1 MIEHCMSEPK
11 KKIRVVAT
19 FPVNLGEWKDSIHNI
34 LKKDRYKHLYPMHF
48 MEAIF
53 NPKDFVEPNQQL
65 YGKILAEVHEAIGN
79 HTSSLMAGFTHG
91 DAEKREATQIVT
103 SSLTWQ
109 LLESNWFKIKYHDK
123 PVLFWLYAGSNGGK
137 CMIAFC
143 TFMLGVEVEDAPQ

>member
-1 MIEHCMSEPK
+1 
-11 KKIRVVAT
+11 
-19 FPVNLGEWKDSIHNI
+19 
-34 LKKDRYKHLYPMHF
+34 MHF

-91 DAEKREATQIVT
+91 DAETREATQIVT
-103 SSLTWQ
+103 SSITWQ